1 MATAKTVAPQYIM
14 AKHRFLDVSQ
24 PRLMAIL
31 NVTPDSF
38 ADGGQFY
45 RDSQLDRNLILTKV
59 TQMIDDGAEIID
71 IGGESTRPGAQRV
84 SVQEELER
92 VIPTL
97 ELIVQRFDVAVSV
110 DTSSPAIMSAAALAG
125 AHLIN
130 DVRALS
136 RPGAL
141 EAAADSGLL
150 VCLMHLQGEPGTMQN
165 TPHYHNVV
173 REVKAYLQHRVHAC
187 LHAGI
192 EAKNLWIDPGFG
204 FGKTLDHNLALLRHL
219 STMTALDYP
228 LMVGFSRKSMIGT
241 LLGRDLPDRLPG
253 SLALA
258 LIALQRGASILRV
271 HDIGATRDI
280 IDTFMA
286 IELYSD
292 GK

>member
-1 MATAKTVAPQYIM
+1 
-14 AKHRFLDVSQ
+14 
-24 PRLMAIL
+24 MAIL

-45 RDSQLDRNLILTKV
+45 WDNRLDHHLVLTRV
-59 TQMIDDGAEIID
+59 EQMIADGAEIID
-71 IGGESTRPGAQRV
+71 IGGESTRPGAQPV
-84 SVQEELER
+84 STQEELNR
-92 VIPTL
+92 VLPVL
-97 ELIVQRFDVAVSV
+97 QLIVQRFDVAVSV
-110 DTSSPAIMSAAALAG
+110 DTSNPVVMSAAALAG

-141 EAAADSGLL
+141 AAAADSGLM
-150 VCLMHLQGEPGTMQN
+150 VCLMHMRGEPDTMQN
-165 TPHYHNVV
+165 SPHYDNVT
-173 REVKAYLQHRVHAC
+173 REVKAYLQDRVHAC

-192 EAKNLWIDPGFG
+192 EPTNLWIDPGFG

-219 STMTALDYP
+219 STITALGFP
-228 LMVGFSRKSMIGT
+228 LMVGFSRKSMIGK

-286 IELYSD
+286 VEHNGDGEL
-292 GK
+292 